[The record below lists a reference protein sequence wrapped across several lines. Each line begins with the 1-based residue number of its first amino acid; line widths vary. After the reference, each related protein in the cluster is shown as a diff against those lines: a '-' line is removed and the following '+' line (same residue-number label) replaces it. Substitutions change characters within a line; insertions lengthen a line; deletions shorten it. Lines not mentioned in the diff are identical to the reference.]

1 MDEKPDRIA
10 IPLVE
15 EELRVGRR
23 EVETGRVTVRT
34 VSDEHTQYVSEDLQH
49 SEAEV
54 ERVFIDKEV
63 GELPQIREEGDL
75 LIVPVVEERLVKR
88 LFLVEEV
95 RVRRKV
101 VTERLEQPVTLRS
114 QRVVVDRQPGSG
126 KTIEQE
132 N

>member
-1 MDEKPDRIA
+1 MDDKTDRIA

-15 EELRVGRR
+15 EELKIGRR
-23 EVETGRVTVRT
+23 EIETGRVTVRT
-34 VSDEHTQYVSEDLQH
+34 VSDEHTEFVSEDLRH
-49 SEAEV
+49 SQAEV
-54 ERVFIDKEV
+54 DRVFIDREV
-63 GELPQIREEGDL
+63 TELPQIREEGDL

-101 VTERLEQPVTLRS
+101 VTERLEKPVTLRS
-114 QRVVVDRQPGSG
+114 QRVVVDRQEGSG
-126 KTIEQE
+126 QHIEQE